1 MNKLRLKNNDNCIND
16 DDQEKHKTMTTRKRI
31 HIGSNIAHKMLNL
44 IYVIALV
51 TLLMDSVFSM
61 VPMIDAAQHENITRL
76 TKVPPPETSSLSD
89 RLSTIF
95 ATSPTSPGSPRSLTR
110 THINNCTYLH
120 ENKLGS
126 LNKNKAS
133 LVASQTKDQSVSEYS
148 DYSSGSNEDPPE
160 DHIYETSGSNAG
172 NSKIPVLGDPE
183 ESYRPLSV
191 CQTCNRSHDDIIA
204 ANLKSIHDLVLL
216 KLGFSKPPN
225 MTNKHAIPH
234 VPQKIVDEFLKKH
247 HLNRKQQQHAY
258 GKGKITSH
266 DSMGGDHGMQSDD
279 PNVME
284 KFYDSYPREVYE
296 EEDDD
301 YFPITERVYVF
312 PKSEYRKPFYKI
324 LPHLTIIF
332 YQISH

>member
-1 MNKLRLKNNDNCIND
+1 MNKLRLKNNDSNNCTNN
-16 DDQEKHKTMTTRKRI
+16 DQEKTKKTKNGNSI
-31 HIGSNIAHKMLNL
+31 VYKLFNL
-44 IYVIALV
+44 IYIIALV
-51 TLLMDSVFSM
+51 TLLMDSVFSI

-95 ATSPTSPGSPRSLTR
+95 STSPTSPGSSSRS
-110 THINNCTYLH
+110 HINNSSYTH
-120 ENKLGS
+120 ENKLNS
-126 LNKNKAS
+126 NKNKGPI
-133 LVASQTKDQSVSEYS
+133 TGKDQSASDYS
-148 DYSSGSNEDPPE
+148 DYSGSNEDPPE
-160 DHIYETSGSNAG
+160 DNVYDMAG
-172 NSKIPVLGDPE
+172 TGGKIPVLGDLDE
-183 ESYRPLSV
+183 NDRPFSV
-191 CQTCNRSHDDIIA
+191 CQTCNQSHDEIIA

-247 HLNRKQQQHAY
+247 HLKQQHAY
-258 GKGKITSH
+258 GKGRITSH
-266 DSMGGDHGMQSDD
+266 ESADHGMQSDD

-284 KFYDSYPREVYE
+284 KFDYAREVYE

-312 PKSEYRKPFYKI
+312 PRSEYTYN
-324 LPHLTIIF
+324 LPYFLTFLYLSLIF
-332 YQISH
+332 YRKEDRKMITFH

>member
-1 MNKLRLKNNDNCIND
+1 MNNTCVWCKMNKLRLKNNDNCIND
-16 DDQEKHKTMTTRKRI
+16 DDQETKMTKNRI
-31 HIGSNIAHKMLNL
+31 STSRSGSSSISIMIASKMLHL
-44 IYVIALV
+44 IYIIALV
-51 TLLMDSVFSM
+51 TLLMESVCSM
-61 VPMIDAAQHENITRL
+61 VPMVEAAQHHENITRL
-76 TKVPPPETSSLSD
+76 TKVAPPETSSLSD

-95 ATSPTSPGSPRSLTR
+95 ATSPTGSPRSLAR
-110 THINNCTYLH
+110 THINNCTYIH

-126 LNKNKAS
+126 NTSKSKGIVTGHPDESAS
-133 LVASQTKDQSVSEYS
+133 DYS
-148 DYSSGSNEDPPE
+148 DYSNSNEDPPE
-160 DHIYETSGSNAG
+160 DHIYEHTG
-172 NSKIPVLGDPE
+172 KIPVLGDPE

-247 HLNRKQQQHAY
+247 HLKQQQHAY
-258 GKGKITSH
+258 GKGRITSH
-266 DSMGGDHGMQSDD
+266 EMGGDHGMQSDD

-284 KFYDSYPREVYE
+284 KYYDSYTREVYE

-312 PKSEYRKPFYKI
+312 PKSE
-324 LPHLTIIF
+324 
-332 YQISH
+332 

>member
-1 MNKLRLKNNDNCIND
+1 MNKLRLKNNDNDNCIND
-16 DDQEKHKTMTTRKRI
+16 DQEKTKKSSITYK
-31 HIGSNIAHKMLNL
+31 LFNL
-44 IYVIALV
+44 ICIIALL

-95 ATSPTSPGSPRSLTR
+95 ATSPTSPGSPRSLAR
-110 THINNCTYLH
+110 THINNCTYIN
-120 ENKLGS
+120 ENKLS
-126 LNKNKAS
+126 QVESNISNKNNKGS
-133 LVASQTKDQSVSEYS
+133 SVGKDQSTSEYS
-148 DYSSGSNEDPPE
+148 DFSSNEDPPE
-160 DHIYETSGSNAG
+160 DNVYDIGTG
-172 NSKIPVLGDPE
+172 KIPVLGDLDE
-183 ESYRPLSV
+183 NYRPLSV

-247 HLNRKQQQHAY
+247 HLKQQQHAY
-258 GKGKITSH
+258 DKGRITSH
-266 DSMGGDHGMQSDD
+266 ETTDHGMQSDD

-284 KFYDSYPREVYE
+284 KFYDDYPREVYE

-312 PKSEYRKPFYKI
+312 PKSEYRFYD
-324 LPHLTIIF
+324 LF
-332 YQISH
+332 YPYF